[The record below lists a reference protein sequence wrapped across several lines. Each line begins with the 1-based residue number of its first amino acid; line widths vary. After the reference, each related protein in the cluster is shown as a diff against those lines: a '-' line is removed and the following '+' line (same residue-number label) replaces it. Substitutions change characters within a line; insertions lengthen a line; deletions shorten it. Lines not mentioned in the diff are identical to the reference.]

1 MTITVKMMLE
11 GSKPIPKIQSGVTLI
26 GRKQTNE
33 NNKPIIP
40 CPFDDLSEKS
50 VSIELKPKIMESGYG
65 LRLYL

>member
-1 MTITVKMMLE
+1 MLE
-11 GSKPIPKIQSGVTLI
+11 GRKPIPKIQSGVTLI
-26 GRKQTNE
+26 GRKPTNE

-40 CPFDDLSEKS
+40 CHFDDLYEKG